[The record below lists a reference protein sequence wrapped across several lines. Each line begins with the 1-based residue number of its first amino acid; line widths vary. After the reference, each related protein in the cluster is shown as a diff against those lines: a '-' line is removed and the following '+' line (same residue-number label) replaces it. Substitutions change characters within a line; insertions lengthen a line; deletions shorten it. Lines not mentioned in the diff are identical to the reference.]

1 MNVENNELHNRTQP
15 QPVHKKVYTTPQ
27 LTIHGNIEKMTET
40 NTVGNPVDAF
50 NTGSNIGA

>member
-1 MNVENNELHNRTQP
+1 MNVENNGLQNQTQP
-15 QPVHKKVYTTPQ
+15 IHKKRYTTPQ
-27 LTIHGNIEKMTET
+27 LTVHGDIATMTET